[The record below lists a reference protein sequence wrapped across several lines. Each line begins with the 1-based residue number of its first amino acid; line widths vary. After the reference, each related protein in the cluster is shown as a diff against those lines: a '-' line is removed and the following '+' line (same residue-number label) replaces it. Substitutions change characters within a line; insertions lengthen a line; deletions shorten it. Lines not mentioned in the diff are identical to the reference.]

1 MTKITLTPLLV
12 AFALIVII
20 GLALSGSL
28 RALASN
34 FSPQQQAL
42 AARTGALT
50 AETVRH
56 TNEMNLIAEQHA
68 RALAANKL
76 ATAVSAETAWRDL
89 YNYGGS
95 ALIVLLVILAF
106 LRMARGT
113 TDYLAWRE
121 VKNNEARKQAQNPTW
136 TPAGPMLMS
145 RNENGRE
152 KLLCQLSGAEAYTD
166 DREQMKFFVLARMQV
181 VPAYLETLATLQRDV
196 ALEQAKQH
204 KKPPMSPLP
213 HPIIDVLGQ
222 GF

>member
-1 MTKITLTPLLV
+1 MTKVNLTPLFV
-12 AFALIVII
+12 AFALIVIV
-20 GLALSGSL
+20 GLALAGGV
-28 RALASN
+28 RALANSY
-34 FSPQQQAL
+34 SPTQFAN
-42 AARTGALT
+42 AARTDALT

-56 TNEMNLIAEQHA
+56 TSEMNLIAEQHA
-68 RALAANKL
+68 RDLAANKL
-76 ATAVSAETAWRDL
+76 ATAVSAETAWRNL
-89 YNYGGS
+89 YNYGGG

-121 VKNNEARKQAQNPTW
+121 VKNNEARQQAQNPAW

-145 RNENGRE
+145 RNEAGRE
-152 KLLCQLSGAEAYTD
+152 KLLCQLSGAEAFTD

-204 KKPPMSPLP
+204 KRNPVSPLP
-213 HPIIDVLGQ
+213 HPTIDILGQ